1 MNKDFIIVSYDIP
14 ETRRRTKIHKA
25 LKAYGEWTQF
35 SIFECN
41 LSKKD
46 YAKLRARLDPLID
59 LEEDNVRF
67 YSVCENCKSKI
78 ERIGGAIPNDDDIF
92 MI

>member
-1 MNKDFIIVSYDIP
+1 MSKDFIIVSYDIP
-14 ETRRRTKIHKA
+14 ETKRRTKIHKA

-41 LSKKD
+41 LNKRD

-59 LEEDNVRF
+59 YEEDSIRF
-67 YSVCENCKSKI
+67 YSLCECCKVKI
-78 ERIGGAIPNDDDIF
+78 ERIGGAIPNYDDIF